1 MEKHT
6 RVWLDCESCHWRSS
20 FKLGVWMTVSQS
32 GSVRLSHLNSYLIK
46 GRQGPGPGDDG
57 VDEAG
62 GDVPPLPSL
71 LLVAGGGWRDED
83 TSQEVDK
90 EEGCGSRE
98 NSAGH

>member
-1 MEKHT
+1 M
-6 RVWLDCESCHWRSS
+6 
-20 FKLGVWMTVSQS
+20 LGVWVTVSQC
-32 GSVRLSHLNSYLIK
+32 RTEQQLHLKFYLIK
-46 GRQGPGPGDDG
+46 SSEGPEARDDG